1 MGWNI
6 FPMWAAGVALLATT
20 GATIAVLKRDRNIW
34 AIVLM
39 LLAILGMAG
48 FIGTL
53 WFTLGRPPLRTMG
66 ETRLWYSFFL
76 LVAGLFTYYRWQYR
90 WIMPF
95 STILATVFMV
105 INILKPEIH
114 DQTLMPALQ
123 SVWFVPHVSVYMFSY
138 SLLGCATLLSVAALV
153 RHRQDYDLAIEK
165 LLYAGMAFLSI
176 GMLTG
181 SLWAKEAWGAY
192 WSWDAKE
199 SWAVATW
206 ALYLLALH
214 FPPQKRLKD
223 NAISAHLTNV
233 TTPLPRG
240 EQGLQKK
247 HRMCFY
253 TLRGENLPVRR
264 ADKVGG
270 GSAYLYHIIIILGFL
285 ALQMCWYGINYLP
298 SAETSIHT
306 YNQ

>member
-6 FPMWAAGVALLATT
+6 FPMWAAGVVLLATT
-20 GATIAVLKRDRNIW
+20 GAIIALLKKERNGW
-34 AIVLM
+34 AIASM

-48 FIGTL
+48 FIAMLWTTL
-53 WFTLGRPPLRTMG
+53 ERPPLRTMG

-76 LVAGLFTYYRWQYR
+76 LVAGLFTYSRWKYR
-90 WIMPF
+90 WIMLF
-95 STILATVFMV
+95 STVLAGVFII

-138 SLLGCATLLSVAALV
+138 SLLGCATLLSIAALV
-153 RHRQDYDLAIEK
+153 SRNSDFDMPTER
-165 LLYAGMAFLSI
+165 LLYAGLAFLTL

-206 ALYLLALH
+206 ALYLIALH
-214 FPPQKRLKD
+214 LAPSVMNTKR
-223 NAISAHLTNV
+223 
-233 TTPLPRG
+233 RW
-240 EQGLQKK
+240 
-247 HRMCFY
+247 
-253 TLRGENLPVRR
+253 
-264 ADKVGG
+264 
-270 GSAYLYHIIIILGFL
+270 LYHSAIVLGFL

>member
-6 FPMWAAGVALLATT
+6 FPMWAAIVILIAATSATLAIIKKERSTVAMAM
-20 GATIAVLKRDRNIW
+20 
-34 AIVLM
+34 M

-48 FIGTL
+48 FIAML
-53 WFTLGRPPLRTMG
+53 WMVLERPPLRTMG
-66 ETRLWYSFFL
+66 ETRQWYSFFL

-90 WIMPF
+90 WIMLF
-95 STILATVFMV
+95 STVLAGVFII
-105 INILKPEIH
+105 INIAKPEIH

-138 SLLGCATLLSVAALV
+138 SLLGCATLLSTVALV
-153 RHRQDYDLAIEK
+153 RRNSNMDMAIEK
-165 LLYAGMAFLSI
+165 LLYAGLAFLSI

-192 WSWDAKE
+192 WSWDPKE

-233 TTPLPRG
+233 TTPLPCG
-240 EQGLQKK
+240 G
-247 HRMCFY
+247 
-253 TLRGENLPVRR
+253 
-264 ADKVGG
+264 VGG